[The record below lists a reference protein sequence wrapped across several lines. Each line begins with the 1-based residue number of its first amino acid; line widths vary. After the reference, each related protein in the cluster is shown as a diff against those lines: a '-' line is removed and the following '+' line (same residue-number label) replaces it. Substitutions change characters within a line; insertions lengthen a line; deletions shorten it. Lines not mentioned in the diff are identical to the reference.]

1 MGTRTYTVKDWVYI
15 GLFGALW
22 GAIEL
27 SLGTILH
34 VLFPP
39 VANTFFTG
47 IILTAIGCVIVLCS
61 RFLVEHRGSVLL
73 VGLVTAVLKL
83 VSPGGVKLGPIV
95 AILMESVLM
104 EGALFLS
111 SKKRASVFMTAGVL
125 ALVWNFV
132 HRFVMLRLLY
142 GKHVTEVAVK
152 MAKGAS
158 GIFGFAEEKVAA
170 ILLTLLLIQIV
181 CGTAAGYL
189 AFRLGSRIVKRRES
203 AHEG

>member
-1 MGTRTYTVKDWVYI
+1 MRKRTYTVRDWVYI

-27 SLGTILH
+27 SLGTIIH

-47 IILTAIGCVIVLCS
+47 IILATIGCVIVLCS
-61 RFLVEHRGSVLL
+61 RFLVVHRGGILL
-73 VGLVTAVLKL
+73 VGMVTAVLKL
-83 VSPGGVKLGPIV
+83 ISPGGVKLGPIV

-104 EGALFLS
+104 EGAVFLS
-111 SKKRASVFMTAGVL
+111 SKNRASVFMAAGVL
-125 ALVWNFV
+125 ALVWNFL

-142 GKHVTEVAVK
+142 GKHFTEVALT

-158 GIFGFAEEKVAA
+158 GVFGFAEEKIAA
-170 ILLTLLLIQIV
+170 ILLTLLLIQIA
-181 CGTAAGYL
+181 CGAAAGYL
-189 AFRLGSRIVKRRES
+189 AFRLGCRIIRRRES
-203 AHEG
+203 RHEG

>member
-1 MGTRTYTVKDWVYI
+1 MRKRTYTVRDWVYI

-47 IILTAIGCVIVLCS
+47 
-61 RFLVEHRGSVLL
+61 
-73 VGLVTAVLKL
+73 
-83 VSPGGVKLGPIV
+83 PIA

-104 EGALFLS
+104 EGAVFLS
-111 SKKRASVFMTAGVL
+111 SKNRASVFMAAGVL
-125 ALVWNFV
+125 ALVWNFL

-142 GKHVTEVAVK
+142 GKHFTEVALT

-158 GIFGFAEEKVAA
+158 GVFGFAEEKIAA
-170 ILLTLLLIQIV
+170 ILLTLLLIQIA
-181 CGTAAGYL
+181 CGAAAGYL
-189 AFRLGSRIVKRRES
+189 AFRLGCRIIRRRES
-203 AHEG
+203 RHEG